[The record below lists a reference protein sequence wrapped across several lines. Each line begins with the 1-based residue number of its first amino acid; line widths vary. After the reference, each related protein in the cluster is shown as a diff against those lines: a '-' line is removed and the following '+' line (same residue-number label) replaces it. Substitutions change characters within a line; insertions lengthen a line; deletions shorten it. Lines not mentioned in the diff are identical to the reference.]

1 MTESGDTADCVD
13 FGGRVG
19 IGTVM
24 VSTAAAGRTEPGGAG
39 TEAGTETAVD
49 TDTGAG
55 RDTGTAGKDTGTV
68 GDTGTGRD
76 TGNLG
81 DTGTAGKDIGTGRD
95 TGAGRDTGTLGGTGT
110 AGKDFGAALKGL
122 LETLGAAGTQL
133 EIPERET
140 KRCPECW
147 SWTGSCR
154 ALVSAPGSQAGET
167 AAGWPQLQ
175 APS

>member
-1 MTESGDTADCVD
+1 MTESGDTAGCVD

-39 TEAGTETAVD
+39 TEEGTETVVD
-49 TDTGAG
+49 T
-55 RDTGTAGKDTGTV
+55 DTGTV

>member
-1 MTESGDTADCVD
+1 MAESGDTAGCVD
-13 FGGRVG
+13 LGGKVG

-24 VSTAAAGRTEPGGAG
+24 VSTAAAGRTEPGRAG

-49 TDTGAG
+49 TDTVTG

-76 TGNLG
+76 MGNLG
-81 DTGTAGKDIGTGRD
+81 DTGMAGKDIGTVRD
-95 TGAGRDTGTLGGTGT
+95 TGTGRDTGTLGDTGT
-110 AGKDFGAALKGL
+110 AGKDFGAALKGS
-122 LETLGAAGTQL
+122 LEILGAAGTQL

-140 KRCPECW
+140 QRCPECW
-147 SWTGSCR
+147 SWTESCK
-154 ALVSAPGSQAGET
+154 ALVSAPGRQAGEI
-167 AAGWPQLQ
+167 AAGWSQLQ